1 MLITENTWSA
11 CASLMKPQVG
21 DPCFLSV
28 TGADG
33 HGPLVLGGCWYREGK
48 FLVWAH
54 TWLANR
60 TREAWADLVPHL
72 PEIELAGKV
81 SFVANYGL
89 SSIAGIKTRAADIEA
104 KSPVR
109 RVCLDPKQISLNLPH
124 ADLSPFSGA
133 HDMVFSRAARTFS
146 HLARS
151 GRITHDGCPMLRYSL
166 GVMRLEQ
173 DFCGDLWLAK
183 TQPGTVPQT
192 AVAMI
197 LATNQAVGWV
207 RKGIELGYLPQIDSM
222 EGLNSMD
229 QTKEQGS

>member
-1 MLITENTWSA
+1 MLITENQWAA
-11 CASLMKPQVG
+11 CASLMKPAPG

-33 HGPLVLGGCWYREGK
+33 HGPLVLGACWYREGK

-60 TREAWADLVPHL
+60 NRDQWAELVPHL
-72 PEIELAGKV
+72 QEIEIAGKV

-89 SSIAGIKTRAADIEA
+89 SSIAGIKARASDIEA

-109 RVCLDPKQISLNLPH
+109 RVCLDPKQITLPLPH
-124 ADLSPFSGA
+124 ADLVPFTGS

-146 HLARS
+146 HLVRH
-151 GRITHDGCPMLRYSL
+151 GRVTHDGCPMLRYSL
-166 GVMRLEQ
+166 SAMRLDQ

-183 TQPGTVPQT
+183 PQPGSVPQT
-192 AVAMI
+192 AVAAI

-207 RKGIELGYLPQIDSM
+207 RKGIELGYLPPVEAS
-222 EGLNSMD
+222 ELP
-229 QTKEQGS
+229 TVEKE